1 MAGIWRADSVSMELA
16 DAAAILTLPASDH
29 PMSLIFSEKTCTV
42 WLGDKK
48 VASLSYSL
56 DPKQNPWTLDM
67 KFEKDEVLLGICTKK
82 DDNLTISLDDKGKGR
97 ARDFDKEKHHTVFVL
112 RRFRGVPLL
121 VMNFDGSSRRTFA
134 VMSDYTSCGSPRW
147 SRDGHKLAFDGWR
160 SWTGQDYYQSHIFVA
175 NADGS
180 GAKDLG
186 DGSLPSMSPD
196 NRHLAYVRFGAN
208 YGVWLMNAVGNWNK
222 GIDSSERRKRW
233 IGRPT
238 RPSWLTLTNDAG
250 GANLSACAI

>member
-1 MAGIWRADSVSMELA
+1 
-16 DAAAILTLPASDH
+16 
-29 PMSLIFSEKTCTV
+29 
-42 WLGDKK
+42 
-48 VASLSYSL
+48 
-56 DPKQNPWTLDM
+56 
-67 KFEKDEVLLGICTKK
+67 
-82 DDNLTISLDDKGKGR
+82 
-97 ARDFDKEKHHTVFVL
+97 
-112 RRFRGVPLL
+112 
-121 VMNFDGSSRRTFA
+121 MNFDGGGRRTFA

-208 YGVWLMNAVGNWNK
+208 YGVWLMNADGTNK
-222 GIDSSERRKRW
+222 ELIQARGGSADWSPNKAELAYS
-233 IGRPT
+233 
-238 RPSWLTLTNDAG
+238 TNDDG
-250 GANLSACAI
+250 KANLCVRDLRTRGNRLLLEEKYQSVHWGFSWSHDGKWIAFQGTLPGGRSEVAVVRAEGQARGYRVLLSEENTPDLKKIDGYFSWRPDGKQSLDCAQDG